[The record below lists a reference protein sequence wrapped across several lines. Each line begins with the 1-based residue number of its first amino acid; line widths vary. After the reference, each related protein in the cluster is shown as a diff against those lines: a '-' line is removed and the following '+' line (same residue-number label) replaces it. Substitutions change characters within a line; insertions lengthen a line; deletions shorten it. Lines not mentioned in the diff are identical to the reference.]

1 LAIQVAGVILPEF
14 DDGAYFIDLAPIS
27 EPSLV
32 MPTIAQTLG
41 LGQAGN
47 QALLVELK
55 SFVRERQLLLVLD
68 NFEQVIQAAPQVVEL
83 LKAATRLKV
92 LVTSRELLHLSGEH
106 NYPVPPLDLP
116 PVLTDHGSVRILASL
131 PRER

>member
-1 LAIQVAGVILPEF
+1 MKSQPLPPNNLPIQLTSLVGREQEIDAVCELLRRDDARLLTLTGTPGIGKTRLAIQVAGVILPEF

-41 LGQAGN
+41 LGKAGN

-55 SFVRERQLLLVLD
+55 SFVRARQ
-68 NFEQVIQAAPQVVEL
+68 
-83 LKAATRLKV
+83 
-92 LVTSRELLHLSGEH
+92 
-106 NYPVPPLDLP
+106 
-116 PVLTDHGSVRILASL
+116 
-131 PRER
+131 